1 MCNLILVGTLVDFR
15 VPTGYIKL
23 VFIAG
28 LPMQGRLL
36 PVVWPSLTKQIYG
49 AVKGRF
55 GSFVTTVHGNPL
67 LPGCRRRRGKM
78 YTYTL
83 YTYYGFGNR

>member
-1 MCNLILVGTLVDFR
+1 MDTSSFFFHRR
-15 VPTGYIKL
+15 VN
-23 VFIAG
+23 
-28 LPMQGRLL
+28 PMQGRLL

-49 AVKGRF
+49 AVQGRF

-67 LPGCRRRRGKM
+67 LSGCRRRRGTI

-83 YTYYGFGNR
+83 SIIHIMALANR